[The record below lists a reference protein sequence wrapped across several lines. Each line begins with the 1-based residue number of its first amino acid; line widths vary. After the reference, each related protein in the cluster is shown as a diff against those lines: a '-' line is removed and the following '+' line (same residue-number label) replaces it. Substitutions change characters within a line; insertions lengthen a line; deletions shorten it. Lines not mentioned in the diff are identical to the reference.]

1 MNIFP
6 FDSIRL
12 RNKTGASNI
21 QERMNMKQSKAA
33 NLVMAALVLLTANGC
48 SFFAPKTEEVA
59 VNTVPA
65 GAEVYVNNSLKG
77 TTPCSVPVSCK
88 GGEIMVKK
96 AGYDPQLYK
105 VGRHLGTCGV
115 MDIVGT
121 VIFLVPAIGLFSAG
135 AYTLDQ
141 RTINASLTK
150 QSGN

>member
-1 MNIFP
+1 M
-6 FDSIRL
+6 
-12 RNKTGASNI
+12 TGAAI
-21 QERMNMKQSKAA
+21 FQERTIMKQSKTA
-33 NLVMAALVLLTANGC
+33 NLVMATLVLLTANGC
-48 SFFAPKTEEVA
+48 SFFAPKTENVA

-65 GAEVYVNNSLKG
+65 GAEVYVNNDFKG
-77 TTPCSVPVSCK
+77 TTPCNVPVSCK

-121 VIFLVPAIGLFSAG
+121 VMFLVPAIGLFSAG
-135 AYTLDQ
+135 AYTLDEH
-141 RTINASLTK
+141 TVSVPLTK

>member
-1 MNIFP
+1 MKKMPVANI
-6 FDSIRL
+6 
-12 RNKTGASNI
+12 
-21 QERMNMKQSKAA
+21 
-33 NLVMAALVLLTANGC
+33 VMASLVLLTTNGC
-48 SFFAPKTEEVA
+48 SFFAPKKEEVA

-88 GGEIMVKK
+88 GGEILVKK
-96 AGYDPQLYK
+96 AGYDPQLHK

-121 VIFLVPAIGLFSAG
+121 VMFLVPAIGLFSAG

-141 RTINASLTK
+141 RTLTVNMTK
-150 QSGN
+150 PSGN